1 MIDWLFNQQLVL
13 SCSLILLL
21 LIERFFIKQL
31 NARFSYALWL
41 LIPIVLVVNNLPS
54 EFKPHTEFVL
64 TKYTVTFTEQGPD
77 QFNLQFSWF
86 LWLLGLVSTLLVSL
100 MAHKQRIVYQHT
112 QLTFSLQ
119 APIEIVTSAQVASP
133 LLIGFLKPKLV
144 LPANYESLYTQ
155 QQLAMIIEHELC
167 HYHRKDTLFNLLAV
181 SILCLFWFNPLVWMG
196 YQSYRRMQEL
206 ACDETVLHNKSSEQ
220 RLAYGKA
227 MLLSIENNQH
237 QLYAYTHYTE
247 KRTMLN
253 RLNFIKTRST
263 HKPLLQIA
271 LLTLVTGLLG
281 GVAVAGDH
289 ATAAHA
295 KHTNQIKPIMRIE
308 PKYPPQAAKD
318 SIEGSVVLKYD
329 ISAAGKVENVSIV
342 GAEPQNV
349 FNHNAKIAL
358 EQWQYQP
365 SSAGFKGVLVQLDFA
380 LSEQSAKRDL
390 IERIKVSNSAH

>member
-13 SCSLILLL
+13 SGALILLL
-21 LIERFFIKQL
+21 LVERHLVKQL
-31 NARFSYALWL
+31 SARFSYVLWL
-41 LIPIVLVVNNLPS
+41 LIPIVLVANNLPN
-54 EFKPHTEFVL
+54 ELKPQTDFVL
-64 TKYTVTFTEQGPD
+64 TKYTVTLAEQGQG

-86 LWLLGLVSTLLVSL
+86 LWLVGLVSTLFVSFI
-100 MAHKQRIVYQHT
+100 AHKQRIAHQPA
-112 QLTFSLQ
+112 QLKISQ
-119 APIEIVTSAQVASP
+119 QVPIEVVTSFQVASP
-133 LLIGFLKPKLV
+133 LLIGFIKPKLV

-167 HYHRKDTLFNLLAV
+167 HYRRKDTLFNLFAV
-181 SILCLFWFNPLVWMG
+181 SLLCLFWFNPLSWLG

-206 ACDETVLHNKSSEQ
+206 ACDETVLHNKSPEQ

-253 RLNFIKTRST
+253 RLNFIKTRSA
-263 HKPLLQIA
+263 HKPFLQIV

-289 ATAAHA
+289 TNETLA
-295 KHTNQIKPIMRIE
+295 KHTNEIKPIMRIE
-308 PKYPPQAAKD
+308 PKYPPLAARD
-318 SIEGSVVLKYD
+318 NIEGSVVLKYD
-329 ISAAGKVENVSIV
+329 ISSAGKVENVSIV

-349 FNHNAKIAL
+349 FNHNAKVAL

-380 LSEQSAKRDL
+380 LSELSAKRDL